1 MNNFKQRIYLEIETK
16 KREFNSRCYFALKA
30 AKKGYSVVIAKKNKL
45 YNNLDKL
52 QNGHFI
58 LKSAGVKAY
67 DISLK
72 LKKLNFVPY
81 GSDEEGGIIIS
92 SLDTSRRII
101 SKSLEQIKFF
111 FSWGN
116 DEKNA
121 ILQTM
126 PDFNQKIK
134 LVGNPRIDLLKKK
147 NQSIYDKDI
156 KKIRGKYGE
165 FNLYATSF
173 HKNNAIGNS
182 KKPNW
187 VEENLEKGLM
197 LSIHFTHNKLV
208 NLMQR
213 KNLEKTLDFFKYYN
227 NQKGLPKLII
237 RPHPAEDNETYI
249 KEIKKLKNVIL
260 VDDQTSII
268 PWILACNSFIAYNCT
283 AQIECSLLGK
293 RPINLEFEK
302 HKDLKFDITRL
313 VSKNIDNKDNIID
326 YLKNEKK
333 NIDYYEKSKLI
344 NDLSKRINNV
354 EDEKCAVHN
363 ICEQI
368 EKIEIKNL
376 KGDVKVSFIHF
387 IFLKFVNYCK
397 NYMIFAKA
405 LTSKKNWEIYQ
416 MSKKK
421 NLGISLKEVET
432 NIQRLNSIYKF
443 GDFKIK
449 EILPSVFCIEKK

>member
-1 MNNFKQRIYLEIETK
+1 
-16 KREFNSRCYFALKA
+16 
-30 AKKGYSVVIAKKNKL
+30 
-45 YNNLDKL
+45 
-52 QNGHFI
+52 
-58 LKSAGVKAY
+58 
-67 DISLK
+67 
-72 LKKLNFVPY
+72 
-81 GSDEEGGIIIS
+81 
-92 SLDTSRRII
+92 
-101 SKSLEQIKFF
+101 
-111 FSWGN
+111 
-116 DEKNA
+116 
-121 ILQTM
+121 
-126 PDFNQKIK
+126 
-134 LVGNPRIDLLKKK
+134 
-147 NQSIYDKDI
+147 
-156 KKIRGKYGE
+156 
-165 FNLYATSF
+165 
-173 HKNNAIGNS
+173 
-182 KKPNW
+182 
-187 VEENLEKGLM
+187 
-197 LSIHFTHNKLV
+197 
-208 NLMQR
+208 MQR